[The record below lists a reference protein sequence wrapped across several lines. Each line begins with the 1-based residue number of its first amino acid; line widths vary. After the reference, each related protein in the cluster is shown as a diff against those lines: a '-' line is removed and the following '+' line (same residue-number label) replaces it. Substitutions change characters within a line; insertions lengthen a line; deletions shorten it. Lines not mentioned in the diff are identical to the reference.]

1 LSIRSPAIGVCLM
14 ALFSL
19 GAVEATRAQD
29 PSDDRIAAQD
39 RQIKALREEIEILQR
54 RLDAQIQEL
63 IKTREAVEAA
73 AAEAAAARNATA
85 SIPARVKSEVEA
97 AAKPRSDRLYYK
109 GVAITPGGFLAAEYV
124 HRSIDT
130 GNDIATAFNGSYFRN
145 NPFAHSAQTRFSAR
159 QSNLSLLLEA
169 DPGPQTHIRTFAEID
184 FQGSAQTT
192 SPAQSN
198 SYSPRLMQF
207 YGSLDW
213 DDLHLHV
220 LGGQAWSLLTL
231 NSSGIDPRT
240 EAIPATIDG
249 QYMPGFTWARQ
260 AQIRLTQDI
269 DQQVWLALSAENPQT
284 NFYMGPNALP
294 AGVTVDYQQRD
305 SGPGFNSQ
313 NTLSTNH
320 VPDIILKLAA
330 DPGIGRWI
338 VHLEGFGLHRSFYER
353 LNGVGQSVS
362 GDGFGLGLL
371 APLVPGWVDLRV
383 SGLAGKGV
391 GRYGSSQFPDVT
403 FDSTGTL
410 RPIHEVLAMGG
421 LTVHATRR
429 LDLYLLAGEEK
440 ASRQSDDLTT
450 DPGPP
455 PISVAYGYG
464 NPMYSNTGCA
474 GPAATDACIANP
486 RLIEQ
491 STAGFWYQPYGGD
504 YGAVRLGMQFSHTE
518 IKAFAGTGG
527 EPVAIFNSVF
537 ASFRYYPFGA
547 DSRR

>member
-1 LSIRSPAIGVCLM
+1 M
-14 ALFSL
+14 ALVSF
-19 GAVEATRAQD
+19 GAVEAAVAQD

-39 RQIKALREEIEILQR
+39 RQIKALRDEIEILQR
-54 RLDAQIQEL
+54 RLDAQIEEL

-73 AAEAAAARNATA
+73 VAEAAAARNATA
-85 SIPARVKSEVEA
+85 TIPARVKSEVDA
-97 AAKPRSDRLYYK
+97 AVKPRTDRIYYK

-145 NPFAHSAQTRFSAR
+145 NPFAHSAQTRFTAR
-159 QSNLSLLLEA
+159 QSTLSLLLEA
-169 DPGPQTHIRTFAEID
+169 DPRPQTHIRAFAEMD
-184 FQGSAQTT
+184 FQGAAQTAT
-192 SPAQSN
+192 AAQSN

-207 YGSLDW
+207 YGTLDW

-220 LGGQAWSLLTL
+220 LAGQAWSLLTL
-231 NSSGIDPRT
+231 NGSGIDPRT

-269 DQQVWLALSAENPQT
+269 DQKFWLALSAENPQT
-284 NFYMGPNALP
+284 TFYMGPNALP
-294 AGVTVDYQQRD
+294 AGVTVDYRQHD
-305 SGPGFNSQ
+305 SGPGVNSQ
-313 NTLSTNH
+313 NTLSSNH
-320 VPDIILKLAA
+320 VPDIILKLAG
-330 DPGIGRWI
+330 DPGIGRWTAH
-338 VHLEGFGLHRSFYER
+338 VEVFGLHSSFHER

-362 GDGFGLGLL
+362 GDGFGVGLL

-410 RPIHEVLAMGG
+410 RPIREILAMGG

-455 PISVAYGYG
+455 PTIVPYGYG
-464 NPMYSNTGCA
+464 NPLYSNTGCA
-474 GPAATDACIANP
+474 STTATDACIANP
-486 RLIEQ
+486 RVIEQ
-491 STAGFWYQPYGGD
+491 GTAGFWYEPYGGD
-504 YGAVRLGMQFSHTE
+504 YGAVRLGVQFSHTE
-518 IKAFAGTGG
+518 IKAFAGAGG
-527 EPVAIFNSVF
+527 VPVTIFNSVF
-537 ASFRYYPFGA
+537 ASFRYYPFEA
-547 DSRR
+547 DARR